1 MEFCIVSRTRV
12 SLFFRAIE
20 VSHEVESSIETREQR
35 QMVQLDQKRNSKS
48 DRVAT
53 CSSSFGNVLV
63 RVLSSARVL
72 LFSPSNLEN

>member
-12 SLFFRAIE
+12 SLFFRPTE

-35 QMVQLDQKRNSKS
+35 QTVQLDQKRNSKS

-63 RVLSSARVL
+63 RVLSSACVL